1 MLTRLKIGPRLAMAF
16 GVLTLLLMAS
26 AVVGLLGLGNMK
38 TTADSAINTDAMLV
52 QNALEVQR
60 LALQERRFEKD
71 SFINIA
77 SSDKVASYYDK
88 WEGARAALQQTL
100 TQGQQLAPSDELRQL
115 YAQAGPALEAY
126 ASGFQAIHQRILEG
140 ELTEPAQA
148 NAAFGRY
155 KEQVYALESLAD
167 QINTIAAE
175 RLGGAEETISVA
187 HGRTMTSLL
196 IFAGIALLAAIALAV
211 VITRSITRPLNRAL
225 QVAEQV
231 AQGDLTQ
238 EITVTGRDETAQLL
252 GAMKAMNASLLALV
266 TSIRETCQSVH
277 AGATELSHAS
287 HDLAARTEQQAAS
300 LEETAA
306 SMEEISST
314 VRHNTEATQQVNT
327 LTIEATG
334 NVRSSSHDVEQS
346 LSLMREMAT
355 QSLRVNEILTTIDA
369 ISFQTNI
376 LALNAS
382 VEAARAGEQGRGF
395 AVVASEVRTLANR
408 SATSAG
414 EIRQLLEAMN
424 QRITSGVTQA
434 ERSGG
439 SIEQTRGAIEQLAT
453 LINDIAT
460 ASREQDGGVDQ
471 VNSAIAQM
479 DLVTQQNAAMVEQST
494 AAASMLADQAGH
506 LQKLVATFQV
516 RDTAHA

>member
-16 GVLTLLLMAS
+16 GVLTLLLIVS

-38 TTADSAINTDAMLV
+38 ATADRAINTDAMLA
-52 QNALEVQR
+52 QNALNVQR
-60 LALQERRFEKD
+60 LALEERRFEKD

-77 SSDKVASYYDK
+77 EPDKVASYYEK
-88 WEGARAALQQTL
+88 WEGSRESLRQTL
-100 TQGQQLAPSDELRQL
+100 ADGQQIAPNEELRSL
-115 YAQAGPALEAY
+115 YEQAGTALGAY
-126 ASGFQAIHQRILEG
+126 AAGFQATHQRIVDG
-140 ELTEPAQA
+140 ELTAPAQA
-148 NAAFGRY
+148 NAAFATY
-155 KEQVYALESLAD
+155 KAQVYALESLAD
-167 QINTIAAE
+167 QINTLAAE
-175 RLGGAEETISVA
+175 RMSRATETIAAA
-187 HGRTMTSLL
+187 HGRTMASLL
-196 IFAGIALLAAIALAV
+196 IFAGVALIAAIFLAV
-211 VITRSITRPLNRAL
+211 LITRSITRPLGRAL
-225 QVAEQV
+225 HIAEQV

-252 GAMKAMNASLLALV
+252 GAMKKMNASLLTLV
-266 TSIRETCQSVH
+266 SSIRETCQSVH
-277 AGATELSHAS
+277 AGASELSHAS

-314 VRHNTEATQQVNT
+314 VKHNTEATQQVNT

-334 NVRSSSHDVEQS
+334 NVRSSREDVVQS
-346 LSLMREMAT
+346 LSLMKEIAT
-355 QSLRVNEILTTIDA
+355 QSQRVNEILATIDS

-395 AVVASEVRTLANR
+395 AVVASEVRSLANR

-414 EIRQLLEAMN
+414 EIRQLLEEMS
-424 QRITSGVTQA
+424 QRIASGVAQA

-471 VNSAIAQM
+471 VNTAIAQM

-494 AAASMLADQAGH
+494 AAASMLEEQAGQ
-506 LQKLVATFQV
+506 LQKLVATF
-516 RDTAHA
+516 RIRETAIA